1 MDFHCL
7 LVHVNFTR
15 LNKIEATYGSSRV
28 NDKLDLAQLLRLG
41 DKEAAWPSGQ
51 RVARRS
57 WVRVALWALV
67 GLVLGRPE
75 LKSSATA

>member
-1 MDFHCL
+1 ME
-7 LVHVNFTR
+7 VR
-15 LNKIEATYGSSRV
+15 AKTY
-28 NDKLDLAQLLRLG
+28 KLDLAQLLRLG

-51 RVARRS
+51 RVVQRS
-57 WVRVALWALV
+57 RLRVALWSLA